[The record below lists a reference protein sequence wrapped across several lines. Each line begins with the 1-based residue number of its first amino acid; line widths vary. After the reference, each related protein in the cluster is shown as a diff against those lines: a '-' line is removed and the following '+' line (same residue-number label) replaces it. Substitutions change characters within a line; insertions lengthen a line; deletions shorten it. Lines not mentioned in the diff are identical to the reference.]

1 MDTLIKIENLTKTYP
16 IGRDKFRALRNVS
29 LEIKQ
34 GEMVAIMGR
43 SGSGKTTLLNI
54 IGTLD
59 GFDMGSYYYNG
70 YDVSAMS
77 DSSKARLR
85 SSEIGFVNQDF
96 QLLNRK
102 TAIDNVQ
109 LPLYFG
115 KTKARDMKNL
125 ALCAL
130 DDVGIYEQA
139 NKKVYEMS
147 GGQKQRVAIARALVI
162 KPTVILADEPTGAL
176 DHNTA
181 IQIMD
186 ILKELNLREKITVII
201 VTHDKEVADI
211 CDRIIM
217 LDDGKIV

>member
-176 DHNTA
+176 DSKTGKM
-181 IQIMD
+181 IIK
-186 ILKELNLREKITVII
+186 LLNGGLLNQK
-201 VTHDKEVADI
+201 
-211 CDRIIM
+211 
-217 LDDGKIV
+217 

>member
-1 MDTLIKIENLTKTYP
+1 MDILIKIENLTKTYP